1 MAGTPCSV
9 CGLEAQIKC
18 PGCARILYC
27 CEDHKKEDAGQHKTN
42 CKPYRI
48 ERNEKYGRYLVAN
61 RDIKQGEMLM
71 RERPVVVGP
80 RVDSLPACLEC
91 FTLLYPP
98 VSRCPECQVTPLC
111 PRCTHNSLD
120 CGWYRGLSQE
130 LRDLC
135 LRTNNQHV
143 LPLKILLHL
152 RSPDP
157 GRFKEVLEM
166 ESHLE
171 KRRGT
176 GVWVSHHKNVVDFL
190 KTLGV
195 ITNSSQDS
203 DLVQQ
208 ICGILDVNSFE
219 VRGTA
224 ALAGMGMRL
233 RGVYVEAA
241 LMAHDCITDRAMF
254 AGAGHCGAGRDGDAT
269 PWCLCGSSA
278 DGTRL
283 HHRVRG
289 TAALAGM
296 GMRLRGLYVEAALMA
311 HDCITDRAMFAGAA
325 YRGAGRDGDAT
336 PWGLCR
342 SSADGTRLHHG
353 LSNVRGTA
361 ALAGMGMRLRGV
373 YVEAALMA
381 HDCITNVHLSVD
393 DHFVMAIRA
402 SVDIPEG
409 QPILYNYTDPLQATI
424 DRQKHL
430 REGKY
435 FSCSCRRCMDPT
447 ELGTML
453 GGLRCP
459 RCRVGHVLACLES
472 GEWTCNSCQ
481 RNFSP
486 GLMAITSVVARDL
499 LDDVDRTN
507 PDQLENTLKSLSF
520 TFAPTHSILIDVKQS
535 IVAAYRDLEPTRG
548 NLQRKVELCRELLP
562 VLRLIEPGISRL
574 RGITLYELH
583 VALVTLA
590 QEHGESQLLQEAEE
604 ILKEAV
610 SLLLYEPTLSPEG
623 ELARQAMAEL
633 KSLKALVAKQQLKE
647 EKKKKKTKNKK

>member
-1 MAGTPCSV
+1 MLQLMNNSPFFT
-9 CGLEAQIKC
+9 KF
-18 PGCARILYC
+18 C
-27 CEDHKKEDAGQHKTN
+27 C
-42 CKPYRI
+42 
-48 ERNEKYGRYLVAN
+48 RYLVAN
-61 RDIKQGEMLM
+61 RDIKQGEMLV

-219 VRGTA
+219 
-224 ALAGMGMRL
+224 
-233 RGVYVEAA
+233 
-241 LMAHDCITDRAMF
+241 
-254 AGAGHCGAGRDGDAT
+254 
-269 PWCLCGSSA
+269 
-278 DGTRL
+278 
-283 HHRVRG
+283 
-289 TAALAGM
+289 
-296 GMRLRGLYVEAALMA
+296 
-311 HDCITDRAMFAGAA
+311 
-325 YRGAGRDGDAT
+325 
-336 PWGLCR
+336 
-342 SSADGTRLHHG
+342 
-353 LSNVRGTA
+353 VRGTA